1 MKTLDALITKLKE
14 AKEDLS
20 KGVNASYSSA
30 PNMGKGDTVHVSME
44 DEPNS
49 LQQSEAEPHKDDP
62 HHEAKEKVKA
72 KKIKEE
78 AEDLLDMH
86 KADKES
92 HSVFSMEHAHKVLT
106 MPHHEAKAHLHA
118 VVDASSAKPENKTK
132 IKAAINGSRGV
143 KDLSSMVS
151 NHVLAAGGGGSKTG
165 ELKVLK
171 FDQDDDGIEMEKMC
185 LHKNGQWSIEKK

>member
-1 MKTLDALITKLKE
+1 MKTLDALISKLKE

-20 KGVNASYSSA
+20 KGVNASYSTS
-30 PNMGKGDTVHVSME
+30 PNMGKAD
-44 DEPNS
+44 
-49 LQQSEAEPHKDDP
+49 AEPHKDDP
-62 HHEAKEKVKA
+62 EHEAKEKVKA

-106 MPHHEAKAHLHA
+106 MPHNEAKAHLHA

-151 NHVLAAGGGGSKTG
+151 NHVLAAGGGGTKTG

-171 FDQDDDGIEMEKMC
+171 MDQDDDGIEMEKMC